1 VNGGEEQVMNDGEK
15 RDVNGGEERGVH
27 DREKQVMN
35 GGEERDVNGRG
46 GTGREQR
53 GGADMIVVTG
63 ATGNAGSEVVRA
75 LTARGERV
83 RAFVRDPGR
92 ARQVLGEDVELAV
105 GDFADPASVRAAL
118 EGADALLLS
127 CADDPHRVGWETA
140 AIDAAVAA
148 GVRRIVKLS
157 AAAAGPGSPVAFWA
171 WHDQVEQYLRS
182 CGTGWVILRAN
193 WYMSNLLAAA
203 SGVAAEGRLYAPA
216 GQARIAMIDPRDVG
230 AAAAAVLCS
239 PGHGASP
246 GHEGQTYLLTGP
258 RAITYDEVAA
268 GLSAATRSTVEFV
281 DVPGDAAYQAMTG
294 DGMPGFVAEQIVAMF
309 AELRRGVAAQV
320 SAAVET
326 LTGSAARD
334 FASFATDHARLF
346 APAAAA
352 ARR

>member
-1 VNGGEEQVMNDGEK
+1 MDDGEK
-15 RDVNGGEERGVH
+15 KVMDGEEERDVH
-27 DREKQVMN
+27 DGEKQVMDD
-35 GGEERDVNGRG
+35 GEERDMNGPG
-46 GTGREQR
+46 GTGRERR

-75 LTARGERV
+75 LTARGGRV

-92 ARQVLGEDVELAV
+92 ARHVLGENVELAV
-105 GDFADPASVRAAL
+105 GDFADPLSVRAAL

-127 CADDPHRVGWETA
+127 CADDPRRVGWETA

-157 AAAAGPGSPVAFWA
+157 AAAAEPGSPVAFWD
-171 WHDQVEQYLRS
+171 WHGQVEQYLRS

-193 WYMSNLLAAA
+193 WYMSNLLATA

-216 GQARIAMIDPRDVG
+216 GQARIAMTDPRDVG

-239 PGHGASP
+239 PGHGGSPGHGASA

-268 GLSAATRSTVEFV
+268 GLSAATRSRVEFV
-281 DVPGDAAYQAMTG
+281 DVPGDAAYQAMIG
-294 DGMPGFVAEQIVAMF
+294 DGMPGFVAGQIVAMF
-309 AELRRGVAAQV
+309 AGLRKGAAAQV
-320 SAAVET
+320 SPAVEA
-326 LTGSAARD
+326 LTGSAPRD
-334 FASFATDHARLF
+334 FAGFARDHARLF
-346 APAAAA
+346 AAAAAA

>member
-1 VNGGEEQVMNDGEK
+1 
-15 RDVNGGEERGVH
+15 
-27 DREKQVMN
+27 
-35 GGEERDVNGRG
+35 
-46 GTGREQR
+46 
-53 GGADMIVVTG
+53 MIVVTG

-75 LTARGERV
+75 LAARGERV

-92 ARQVLGEDVELAV
+92 ARDVLGEGVELAV
-105 GDFADPASVRAAL
+105 GDFADLASVRAAL

-127 CADDPHRVGWETA
+127 CADDPRRVGWETA

-148 GVRRIVKLS
+148 GVCRIVKLS
-157 AAAAGPGSPVAFWA
+157 AAAAEPGSPVAFWD
-171 WHDQVEQYLRS
+171 WHGQVEQYLRS

-239 PGHGASP
+239 PGHGGSPGHGASP

-281 DVPGDAAYQAMTG
+281 DVPGDAAYQAMIG
-294 DGMPGFVAEQIVAMF
+294 DGMPSFVAEQIIAMF

-320 SAAVET
+320 SPAVET
-326 LTGSAARD
+326 LTGSAPRD

-346 APAAAA
+346 APAAAT

>member
-1 VNGGEEQVMNDGEK
+1 MDSGEEQVMNGGEEL
-15 RDVNGGEERGVH
+15 DVNGEGERGVH
-27 DREKQVMN
+27 YEEERVMD

-46 GTGREQR
+46 GTSREGR
-53 GGADMIVVTG
+53 GGAGMIVVTG
-63 ATGNAGSEVVRA
+63 ATGNAGSQVVRA
-75 LTARGERV
+75 LAARGERV

-92 ARQVLGEDVELAV
+92 ARQVLGEDAELAV
-105 GDFADPASVRAAL
+105 GDFADAASVRAAL

-127 CADDPHRVGWETA
+127 CADDPRRVGWETA

-157 AAAAGPGSPVAFWA
+157 AAAAEPGSPVAFWD
-171 WHDQVEQYLRS
+171 WHGQVEQYLRS

-203 SGVAAEGRLYAPA
+203 SAVAAEGRLYAPA
-216 GQARIAMIDPRDVG
+216 GHARIAMIDPRDVG

-239 PGHGASP
+239 PGHG
-246 GHEGQTYLLTGP
+246 GQTYLLTGP
-258 RAITYDEVAA
+258 RAITYDEVAT
-268 GLSAATRSTVEFV
+268 GLSAATRSRVEFV
-281 DVPGDAAYQAMTG
+281 DIPGDAAYQAMIG

-309 AELRRGVAAQV
+309 ARLRQGAAAQV
-320 SAAVET
+320 SPDVEA
-326 LTGSAARD
+326 LTGSAPRD
-334 FASFATDHARLF
+334 FACFATDHARLF